1 MSGGDK
7 QGFDIR
13 HCEPSS
19 FGRQSSAPA
28 FGQSVHDHT
37 TTSLG
42 DSPTVSF
49 SPQAQSPTTYSPLPS
64 GFDPPHNL
72 STSANHLSS
81 GDPLEDRRGRESPD
95 PADYY
100 RQRGAL
106 SGNSS
111 NVRERSGDVT
121 TGMAAADYPTAGDKV
136 SPLPTNMLESS
147 RARRQPYRS
156 ISDSP
161 TLGEPSATVLAFPSN
176 TRSRQPSCKEL
187 INKFNKASDQ
197 VLPLPSGPTSR
208 TVSPSGSGDGER
220 HRALPR
226 RRQYRDSLPES
237 ITSHPRAP
245 IDSTPSSPGTEKFDP
260 SLNANDCIPPPL
272 FQRIPELH
280 PRRPLFGELLSIDT
294 KVNKSAISRLQR
306 RGSDGSIPSPNP
318 SFLEQHDQYSAK
330 SPLTPTAWYLGHT
343 TSLEAVHAGISNIG
357 SHRRNQSDLDKTRE
371 PLADPWNPDMAVPAP
386 LQRAKPGH
394 GSPPDSPN
402 SKSRIPIVSHR
413 LVTASGPESL
423 SPSSNPTFSSR
434 SAAITSPPKGSSR
447 LPIPSPKHSPPRMPS
462 DDPTSFATNSRSRRD
477 PTIGRTHNQI
487 SESSRRLQAYIAEP
501 PAKKSPPLRSSRPRQ
516 PVSHGASVSPR
527 SKVGDTVLNLQKHAN
542 FNDSRSRS
550 QRRLPELGKVDFD
563 ARRRH
568 IQQAI
573 NRHATK
579 PSVREDKND
588 RRQNRSAA
596 AELHRPALVRDQK
609 TDEDFKQPA
618 DAHTSNPSL
627 AVTDATVP
635 DEMAIVVKESASSVE
650 CQENGVH
657 VTPRLHLNTAVS
669 TSEMAA
675 PHTTMDSP
683 TLGLTQGVNSTTP
696 GEVQIG
702 NDGRPQSAVTTGS
715 NDTHVTTFDPE
726 PQSGLLQRNPSVS
739 HRTLLSQIMQ
749 IRESSPSDDSCDEP
763 DCSLSENDDRESI
776 QIMLGD
782 TTYYNS
788 SSSTNTQEPCRAPA
802 QQSQNK
808 TNTRWSIGSWSSVQN
823 QNSTCDEQCDESGD
837 DFLLQDRET
846 EPPTETCSA
855 VSTRPASIADDQSSA
870 PIQDHGV
877 IGPNTLQASDH
888 YGTNVFST
896 PPKLAR
902 LGRWDSKRVTQL
914 YLEELTRG
922 RNYNIASAIQAPSAE
937 PRSHPTDAH
946 NEGRPDSLTDD
957 PVVVPGFQNVP
968 VSGRHSHT
976 ASLVGRDDWE
986 QASPSIM
993 DWMQIAAEDD
1003 VVTPSAEVDGM
1014 RTDGVLTPRVVPSTT
1029 KEAGPT
1035 STNNDHGMSFDIES
1049 HDESIASAA
1058 FSSSSTL
1065 LPPSTNSTFDE
1076 IFTSKDSLISPGHV
1090 GLNRSIQ
1097 TASKDAKHSP
1107 GSSEDSS
1114 LLRLESLQSPA
1125 AAGSSATSLA
1135 PSTEQIVQ
1143 AGTKTSPS
1151 PEQRRLK
1158 KRRHIIKEL
1167 VDTEHTFGHDM
1178 MVIEDIYKSTANTL
1192 LEADDVKILFGNSD
1206 QVANFSDT
1214 FLYHL
1219 KQAAKS
1225 IYVMPSSQRWTS
1237 KRSRINQAVD
1247 STPSE
1252 TDERSEHE
1260 GMSELEKDRATSVGQ
1275 VFVSYMTQMEK
1286 VYTDYLKNHDSANK
1300 KLQALQRIPN
1310 VGIWLS
1316 ECRKCAHDL
1325 TTAWDL
1331 DSLLVKPVQR
1341 ILKYPLILRDLLES
1355 TPNDHPDRA
1364 TIATALEEVTNVSH
1378 RINALKKRA
1387 DLVGQAVGRKRN
1399 QSDVRAGLSKAFG
1412 RRTEKFRQQV
1422 GLSDLFED
1430 KVYDSLAQKLGDGY
1444 FQLQVV
1450 MRDVESYSRDVQLYV
1465 SQFNE
1470 YADSIDDVIGMSPSP
1485 YPQLES
1491 KWHQFKMTVQEIVTT
1506 ALPEHVSCAVF
1517 YVCSVQSAN
1526 LLSQIAVVR
1535 KTVIEPMVELLG
1547 LYNAPQRVMRKRD
1560 KRLPEYARYKAIQ
1573 DRGDKPD
1580 KKTTDQGEQFLA
1592 LNDTLKDEL
1601 PRLYALTSKLME
1613 ACLKNFIEIQTVW
1626 YSILQKKIGV
1636 HVELFPSD
1644 LDRLISEFTS
1654 DHILMEA
1661 RVEELSSCNGS
1672 LMAHSLN
1679 LVPISPTDREHNP
1692 MSPRR
1697 PSTVNSS
1704 SARRSGSMTS
1714 DSPKVSRD
1722 FSVGSQSFQ
1731 SPQMEGQSRR
1741 SSRYRAD
1748 SVLSGRVVSDTPN
1761 QLLQQVTSSPAPIRT
1776 SDAEPFPSLPR
1787 LSLDTPFL
1795 TDVITSSSHSSNAP
1809 TSPTDRYSGF
1819 FSSAMPMS
1827 DTPSETVAS
1836 PPAERSAPLTGPATL
1851 FCAAS
1856 VCDFNIETRTEGGY
1870 PYLTY
1875 VSGDVFDII
1884 GEKGEL
1890 WLARNQDDGTGTV
1903 GWIWNRHVVK
1913 IDG

>member
-1 MSGGDK
+1 MSGGDE

-13 HCEPSS
+13 HCEPPS
-19 FGRQSSAPA
+19 FGRQSPAPE
-28 FGQSVHDHT
+28 FGQSTHDHT
-37 TTSLG
+37 AASLV

-49 SPQAQSPTTYSPLPS
+49 SPQARSPTTYSPLPS
-64 GFDPPHNL
+64 GFDPLHNL
-72 STSANHLSS
+72 HTSANHLSS

-106 SGNSS
+106 SGTSS
-111 NVRERSGDVT
+111 NVSEGSGGVR
-121 TGMAAADYPTAGDKV
+121 TGMAPADHPTAGDRV
-136 SPLPTNMLESS
+136 SSLPTNMLQSS
-147 RARRQPYRS
+147 RTRRQPYRS

-161 TLGEPSATVLAFPSN
+161 TLGEPSATVPAFPSN
-176 TRSRQPSCKEL
+176 HTRSRQPSTQEL
-187 INKFNKASDQ
+187 INRFNKTSDQ

-208 TVSPSGSGDGER
+208 TVSPAGSGDGER

-226 RRQYRDSLPES
+226 RSQYRDSLPDS

-245 IDSTPSSPGTEKFDP
+245 IDSTPSSPGTEEFEP
-260 SLNANDCIPPPL
+260 SLSANDCIPPPL
-272 FQRIPELH
+272 FQRIPKSH
-280 PRRPLFGELLSIDT
+280 PRRSLFGELLSIDT
-294 KVNKSAISRLQR
+294 KVNNSAISRLQR

-318 SFLEQHDQYSAK
+318 SSLEPHDQYSAK
-330 SPLTPTAWYLGHT
+330 PPLTPTAWYLGHT
-343 TSLEAVHAGISNIG
+343 TSLEAVHAGIRNTG
-357 SHRRNQSDLDKTRE
+357 NHRRNLSDLHTTRE
-371 PLADPWNPDMAVPAP
+371 PLADPWTPEMAVPAP

-402 SKSRIPIVSHR
+402 SKSRIPIYSHR
-413 LVTASGPESL
+413 LITASGPESL

-462 DDPTSFATNSRSRRD
+462 DDPTSFATSSRPRRD
-477 PTIGRTHNQI
+477 PTSGRIHNQT
-487 SESSRRLQAYIAEP
+487 SESSRRLQAYITEP
-501 PAKKSPPLRSSRPRQ
+501 PAKQSPQLRSSRPRQ
-516 PVSHGASVSPR
+516 PVSHGALVSPR
-527 SKVGDTVLNLQKHAN
+527 SKVGDTVLNIQKHAN
-542 FNDSRSRS
+542 SNDSRSRP
-550 QRRLPELGKVDFD
+550 QRKLPELGKVDFD

-573 NRHATK
+573 NRHTTNS
-579 PSVREDKND
+579 SVQEIKNERREI
-588 RRQNRSAA
+588 RSAA
-596 AELHRPALVRDQK
+596 AEPHRPALVRDQK
-609 TDEDFKQPA
+609 ADENTKYPA
-618 DAHTSNPSL
+618 DAHPSNPSL
-627 AVTDATVP
+627 AVTNATA
-635 DEMAIVVKESASSVE
+635 DEMATIVKEPGSSVE
-650 CQENGVH
+650 YQENGVG
-657 VTPRLHLNTAVS
+657 VTPRLQLNTVVS
-669 TSEMAA
+669 TSETAA

-683 TLGLTQGVNSTTP
+683 TLGFTQGVNSTTS
-696 GEVQIG
+696 GDVQPG
-702 NDGRPQSAVTTGS
+702 NDGRPQSATTTGS
-715 NDTHVTTFDPE
+715 DETHVTTFDPE

-776 QIMLGD
+776 QIMLRD

-788 SSSTNTQEPCRAPA
+788 SSSTNTQDPCRAPA
-802 QQSQNK
+802 QQSQDK
-808 TNTRWSIGSWSSVQN
+808 MNTRWSIGSWSSVQN

-837 DFLLQDRET
+837 DFLLHGRET

-855 VSTRPASIADDQSSA
+855 VSTRPASIADEQSSA

-877 IGPNTLQASDH
+877 MGPNTLQTSGN
-888 YGTNVFST
+888 YSTNYFST

-922 RNYNIASAIQAPSAE
+922 RNYNITSAIQAPPAE

-957 PVVVPGFQNVP
+957 PVVVPGFQDVP
-968 VSGRHSHT
+968 VSARHSHT

-986 QASPSIM
+986 HASPSIM
-993 DWMQIAAEDD
+993 DWMRIAAEDGA
-1003 VVTPSAEVDGM
+1003 VTPSAEVDGM
-1014 RTDGVLTPRVVPSTT
+1014 RTDGVLTPRVVSSTT
-1029 KEAGPT
+1029 KDAGAT
-1035 STNNDHGMSFDIES
+1035 STNNNNALSFGTES
-1049 HDESIASAA
+1049 HVESIASVPFPSA
-1058 FSSSSTL
+1058 STL
-1065 LPPSTNSTFDE
+1065 LPPSTNSTFDA
-1076 IFTSKDSLISPGHV
+1076 SGDSLIGSGHV
-1090 GLNRSIQ
+1090 ELNRSIQ
-1097 TASKDAKHSP
+1097 TAPRDAKHSP

-1135 PSTEQIVQ
+1135 PSTEQTVQ
-1143 AGTKTSPS
+1143 AGTKMSPS
-1151 PEQRRLK
+1151 PEQKRLK

-1206 QVANFSDT
+1206 QIANFSDT

-1219 KQAAKS
+1219 KQAARS
-1225 IYVMPSSQRWTS
+1225 IYVMPASQRWTS
-1237 KRSRINQAVD
+1237 KRSRTNQAVD
-1247 STPSE
+1247 PMPSE
-1252 TDERSEHE
+1252 TNERSEYE
-1260 GMSELEKDRATSVGQ
+1260 GMSDLEKDRATSVGQ
-1275 VFVSYMTQMEK
+1275 VFVTYMTQMEK

-1316 ECRKCAHDL
+1316 ECRNCAHDL

-1364 TIATALEEVTNVSH
+1364 MIAAALEEVTNVSH
-1378 RINALKKRA
+1378 RINAMKKRA
-1387 DLVGQAVGRKRN
+1387 ELVGQAVGRKRN

-1465 SQFNE
+1465 NQFNE
-1470 YADSIDDVIGMSPSP
+1470 YADSIADIIGMSPSP
-1485 YPQLES
+1485 YPQLEA
-1491 KWHQFKMTVQEIVTT
+1491 KWRQFKMTVHDIVTT
-1506 ALPEHVSCAVF
+1506 ALPEH
-1517 YVCSVQSAN
+1517 
-1526 LLSQIAVVR
+1526 LAVVR

-1592 LNDTLKDEL
+1592 LNETLKDEL

-1613 ACLKNFIEIQTVW
+1613 ATLKNFIEIQTVW

-1636 HVELFPSD
+1636 HVDLFPSD
-1644 LDRLISEFTS
+1644 LERLIGEFNSE
-1654 DHILMEA
+1654 HILMEA
-1661 RVEELSSCNGS
+1661 RVEELTSCNGS
-1672 LMAHSLN
+1672 LLAHSLN
-1679 LVPISPTDREHNP
+1679 LVPVSPTEREHNP
-1692 MSPRR
+1692 MSSRR

-1722 FSVGSQSFQ
+1722 FSVGSQSYQ
-1731 SPQMEGQSRR
+1731 SPLMEDQSRR

-1748 SVLSGRVVSDTPN
+1748 SIFSGRVVSDTPN
-1761 QLLQQVTSSPAPIRT
+1761 QLLQQVTSSPAPPRT
-1776 SDAEPFPSLPR
+1776 SDVEPFPSLPR

-1795 TDVITSSSHSSNAP
+1795 TDVISSSHSSNAP

-1827 DTPSETVAS
+1827 DTPIDNY
-1836 PPAERSAPLTGPATL
+1836 PPGERSASLTGPATL

-1890 WLARNQDDGTGTV
+1890 WLARNQDDSTRTV

-1913 IDG
+1913 IDD

>member
-13 HCEPSS
+13 HCEPPS
-19 FGRQSSAPA
+19 FGRQSSAPE

-37 TTSLG
+37 TASLG
-42 DSPTVSF
+42 DSSTVSF
-49 SPQAQSPTTYSPLPS
+49 SPKAQSPTTYSPLPS
-64 GFDPPHNL
+64 GFDPLHNL
-72 STSANHLSS
+72 PTSANHLSS

-106 SGNSS
+106 SGTLS
-111 NVRERSGDVT
+111 NVRKRSGDAT
-121 TGMAAADYPTAGDKV
+121 TDMAAAHYPTATDRV
-136 SPLPTNMLESS
+136 SPLPTNMSESS

-161 TLGEPSATVLAFPSN
+161 TLGEPSATVPAFTSN
-176 TRSRQPSCKEL
+176 TRSRQPSAKEL
-187 INKFNKASDQ
+187 INKFNRTSDQ

-226 RRQYRDSLPES
+226 HRRFRDSLPES

-245 IDSTPSSPGTEKFDP
+245 IDSTPSSPETERFDP
-260 SLNANDCIPPPL
+260 SLSAKDCIPPPL
-272 FQRIPELH
+272 FQRIPESH
-280 PRRPLFGELLSIDT
+280 PRRSLFGELLSIDT
-294 KVNKSAISRLQR
+294 KVNNSAISRLQR

-318 SFLEQHDQYSAK
+318 SFLDPHDQYSAK
-330 SPLTPTAWYLGHT
+330 PPLTPTAWYLGHT
-343 TSLEAVHAGISNIG
+343 TSLEAVHAGVKNTG
-357 SHRRNQSDLDKTRE
+357 SHRRHQSDLHATRE
-371 PLADPWNPDMAVPAP
+371 PLADPWTPDMAVSAP

-394 GSPPDSPN
+394 GSSPDSPN
-402 SKSRIPIVSHR
+402 SKSRIPIYSHR
-413 LVTASGPESL
+413 LITASGPESL

-434 SAAITSPPKGSSR
+434 SAAITSPPKGTSR

-462 DDPTSFATNSRSRRD
+462 DDPTSFATSSRSRRD
-477 PTIGRTHNQI
+477 STISRTHNQL

-516 PVSHGASVSPR
+516 PVSHGTSVPPR

-542 FNDSRSRS
+542 SSDPRSRS
-550 QRRLPELGKVDFD
+550 QRKLPELGKVDFD

-573 NRHATK
+573 NRHATNLSLQETK
-579 PSVREDKND
+579 DG
-588 RRQNRSAA
+588 RRKIRPAA
-596 AELHRPALVRDQK
+596 ADPHRSALVRDQK
-609 TDEDFKQPA
+609 ADEDITHPA
-618 DAHTSNPSL
+618 DAPPTNPSL
-627 AVTDATVP
+627 AVTNVTIPDA
-635 DEMAIVVKESASSVE
+635 MATITKESVGSVE
-650 CQENGVH
+650 YQETEVR
-657 VTPRLHLNTAVS
+657 VTPRLQLDTAV
-669 TSEMAA
+669 TAPEMAA

-683 TLGLTQGVNSTTP
+683 TLGLTQGVNTTTQ
-696 GEVQIG
+696 GDVQPD
-702 NDGRPQSAVTTGS
+702 NEGRPQSATTTGS
-715 NDTHVTTFDPE
+715 NETHVTTFDPE

-739 HRTLLSQIMQ
+739 HPTLLSQIMQ

-763 DCSLSENDDRESI
+763 DCSLSENDDKESI
-776 QIMLGD
+776 QIMLRD
-782 TTYYNS
+782 TTYYNP
-788 SSSTNTQEPCRAPA
+788 SSSTNTQNPCRAPA
-802 QQSQNK
+802 QQSQHK
-808 TNTRWSIGSWSSVQN
+808 MNTRWSIGSWSSVQN
-823 QNSTCDEQCDESGD
+823 HNSAYDEQCDDSGD
-837 DFLLQDRET
+837 DFLLHDRET
-846 EPPTETCSA
+846 EPPTESCSA
-855 VSTRPASIADDQSSA
+855 VSTRPASITDEQTSA

-877 IGPNTLQASDH
+877 MGPNTLQASDH
-888 YGTNVFST
+888 YGTNLFST

-922 RNYNIASAIQAPSAE
+922 RNYNIISAIQTPPAE
-937 PRSHPTDAH
+937 PRSHPTDTH

-957 PVVVPGFQNVP
+957 PVVVPGFQDVP
-968 VSGRHSHT
+968 VSSRHSHS

-986 QASPSIM
+986 HASPSIM
-993 DWMQIAAEDD
+993 DWMRIAAEDD
-1003 VVTPSAEVDGM
+1003 AVTPSAEIDSM

-1029 KEAGPT
+1029 IVAGAT
-1035 STNNDHGMSFDIES
+1035 NTNNDHGLSFDTGP
-1049 HDESIASAA
+1049 HDDTNASVPFPSA
-1058 FSSSSTL
+1058 STL
-1065 LPPSTNSTFDE
+1065 IPPSTSSTFDE
-1076 IFTSKDSLISPGHV
+1076 TLTSGDS
-1090 GLNRSIQ
+1090 SIGSGPVELKHGIQ
-1097 TASKDAKHSP
+1097 AASKDVKHSP
-1107 GSSEDSS
+1107 RSSEDSS
-1114 LLRLESLQSPA
+1114 LRRLESLQSPA
-1125 AAGSSATSLA
+1125 AADSSATSLA
-1135 PSTEQIVQ
+1135 PSTEQSMQ
-1143 AGTKTSPS
+1143 AGAKMSPS
-1151 PEQRRLK
+1151 PEQKRLK

-1178 MVIEDIYKSTANTL
+1178 MVIEDIYKSTAHTL
-1192 LEADDVKILFGNSD
+1192 LEADDVRILFGNSD

-1225 IYVMPSSQRWTS
+1225 IYVMPPSQRWTS
-1237 KRSRINQAVD
+1237 KRSRTNQAAVD
-1247 STPSE
+1247 PTHSE
-1252 TDERSEHE
+1252 TNETSEHE
-1260 GMSELEKDRATSVGQ
+1260 GMSEFEKDRATSIGQ
-1275 VFVSYMTQMEK
+1275 VFVAYMTQMEK

-1300 KLQALQRIPN
+1300 KLQALQRVPN
-1310 VGIWLS
+1310 IGIWLS
-1316 ECRKCAHDL
+1316 ECRNCAHDL

-1364 TIATALEEVTNVSH
+1364 QIATALEEVTNVSH
-1378 RINALKKRA
+1378 RINAMKKRA
-1387 DLVGQAVGRKRN
+1387 ELVGQAVGRKRN

-1450 MRDVESYSRDVQLYV
+1450 MRDVESYCRDAQIYV

-1470 YADSIDDVIGMSPSP
+1470 YADSIADLIGMSPSP
-1485 YPQLES
+1485 YPQLEG
-1491 KWHQFKMTVQEIVTT
+1491 KWRRFKMTVHEIVTT
-1506 ALPEHVSCAVF
+1506 ALPEHV
-1517 YVCSVQSAN
+1517 
-1526 LLSQIAVVR
+1526 AVVR
-1535 KTVIEPMVELLG
+1535 KTVIDPMVELLG

-1580 KKTTDQGEQFLA
+1580 KKTTEQGEQFLA
-1592 LNDTLKDEL
+1592 LNDTLKEEL
-1601 PRLYALTSKLME
+1601 PKLYALTSKLME
-1613 ACLKNFIEIQTVW
+1613 ACLKNFVEIQTVW

-1636 HVELFPSD
+1636 HVDLFPSD
-1644 LDRLISEFTS
+1644 LDRLIGEFNSE
-1654 DHILMEA
+1654 HILMEA

-1672 LMAHSLN
+1672 LLAHSLN
-1679 LVPISPTDREHNP
+1679 LVPNSPTEREHSL

-1704 SARRSGSMTS
+1704 SARRSGSITS
-1714 DSPKVSRD
+1714 DSRKVSRD
-1722 FSVGSQSFQ
+1722 FSVGSQPYQ
-1731 SPQMEGQSRR
+1731 SPQVDGQSRR

-1748 SVLSGRVVSDTPN
+1748 SVFSGRVVPDTPS
-1761 QLLQQVTSSPAPIRT
+1761 QLLQQVTSSPAPPRT
-1776 SDAEPFPSLPR
+1776 SDVEPFPSLPR
-1787 LSLDTPFL
+1787 LSLDAPFL
-1795 TDVITSSSHSSNAP
+1795 TDMITSSSHSSNAP

-1827 DTPSETVAS
+1827 DTPIDNS
-1836 PPAERSAPLTGPATL
+1836 PPGERSAPQTGPATL

-1890 WLARNQDDGTGTV
+1890 WLARNQDDSTRTV
-1903 GWIWNRHVVK
+1903 GWIWNRHVVR
-1913 IDG
+1913 IDD